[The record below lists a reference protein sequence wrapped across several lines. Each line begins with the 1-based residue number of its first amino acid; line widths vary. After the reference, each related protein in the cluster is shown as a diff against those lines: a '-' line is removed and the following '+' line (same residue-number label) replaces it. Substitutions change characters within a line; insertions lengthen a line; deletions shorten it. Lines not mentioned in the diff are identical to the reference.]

1 VAGEASPRGGGAMKR
16 EDALA
21 LDARDPLARF
31 RERFVIADP
40 ELLYLDGNSLG
51 RLPADTRARLSAAM
65 DEWGSDLVTGWHDW
79 IDLPTRVGDALAA
92 GVLGARPGEVL
103 VADSTTVNLYKLAC
117 AALDAY
123 SLSAQRALVTDTD
136 NFPTDRYVLEGIAQQ
151 RGLQLRL
158 FDSADPLLGP
168 QVSDLEPLLADGAV
182 ALIVLSHV
190 NYRSGA
196 VADMQGLTDL
206 ARSYDAHIVWD
217 LSHSAGAVPV
227 NLRDCRVELAVGCT
241 YKYLNSGPGG
251 TGYLYVAEELQSG
264 LRTPVWGWFGQAEQ
278 FAMER
283 PYEPMEGIGRFLAGT
298 PPILGLAAVESGVAL
313 TAEAGIDAI
322 REKSIAQTEL
332 MIALHDEWLA
342 PLGFE
347 LGSPRDAARRGSHVA
362 LRHDDAWR
370 ICRALIERAK
380 VVPDFRGPDSIRLG
394 IAPLYTS
401 FADVWDA
408 IDRLRGL
415 VERGEHRELDATRAR
430 VT

>member
-1 VAGEASPRGGGAMKR
+1 MKR
-16 EDALA
+16 EDALE
-21 LDARDPLARF
+21 LDARDPLASF

-51 RLPADTRARLSAAM
+51 RLPAETRTRLSTAM
-65 DEWGSDLVTGWHDW
+65 DQWGTELVTGWHDW
-79 IDLPTRVGDALAA
+79 IDLPTWVGDALAE
-92 GVLGARPGEVL
+92 GVLGARTGEVL
-103 VADSTTVNLYKLAC
+103 VADSTTVNLYKLSC
-117 AALDAY
+117 AVLDAY
-123 SLSAQRALVTDTD
+123 SLSAQRVLVTDTD
-136 NFPTDRYVLEGIAQQ
+136 NFPTDRYVLEGIAKQ

-158 FDSADPLLGP
+158 FESSDPLLGP
-168 QVSDLEPLLADGAV
+168 QPADLEPLLADGAV

-196 VADMQGLTDL
+196 IADMKALTDL

-227 NLRDCRVELAVGCT
+227 RLRECGADLAVGCT

-251 TGYLYVAEELQSG
+251 IAYLYVSEELQEG
-264 LRTPVWGWFGQAEQ
+264 LRTPIWGWFGQARQ
-278 FAMER
+278 FEMER

-298 PPILGLAAVESGVAL
+298 PPILGLASVEAGVAV
-313 TAEAGIDAI
+313 TAEAGIEAI
-322 REKSIAQTEL
+322 REKSVAQTSL
-332 MIALHDEWLA
+332 VIDLHDEWLA

-401 FADVWDA
+401 FVDVWDA

-415 VERGEHRELDATRAR
+415 VERGEHTELDATRAR

>member
-1 VAGEASPRGGGAMKR
+1 MKR

-21 LDARDPLARF
+21 LDARDPLAGF
-31 RERFVIADP
+31 RDRFVIADP

-51 RLPADTRARLSAAM
+51 RLPAETRTRLTAAM
-65 DEWGSDLVTGWHDW
+65 DQWGSELVTGWHDW
-79 IDLPTRVGDALAA
+79 IDLPTRVGDALAE

-117 AALDAY
+117 AVLDAY
-123 SLSAQRALVTDTD
+123 SLSAQRVLVTDTD
-136 NFPTDRYVLEGIAQQ
+136 NFPTDRYVLEGIAKQ
-151 RGLQLRL
+151 RALQLRL

-168 QVSDLEPLLADGAV
+168 QPSDLEPLLADGAV

-196 VADMQGLTDL
+196 IADMKALTEL

-227 NLRDCRVELAVGCT
+227 RLRECGAELAVGCT

-251 TGYLYVAEELQSG
+251 IAYLYVAEEQQAG
-264 LRTPVWGWFGQAEQ
+264 LRTPIWGWFGQARQ
-278 FAMER
+278 FEMER

-298 PPILGLAAVESGVAL
+298 PPILGLASVEAGVAV

-322 REKSIAQTEL
+322 REKSVAQTSL
-332 MIALHDEWLA
+332 VIDLHDEWLA

-380 VVPDFRGPDSIRLG
+380 VVPDFRGPDSVRLG

-415 VERGEHRELDATRAR
+415 VERGDHTELDATRAR

>member
-1 VAGEASPRGGGAMKR
+1 
-16 EDALA
+16 
-21 LDARDPLARF
+21 
-31 RERFVIADP
+31 
-40 ELLYLDGNSLG
+40 
-51 RLPADTRARLSAAM
+51 
-65 DEWGSDLVTGWHDW
+65 
-79 IDLPTRVGDALAA
+79 VGDALAA

-123 SLSAQRALVTDTD
+123 SLSAQRALVTDSD
-136 NFPTDRYVLEGIAQQ
+136 NFPTDRYVLEGIAEQ

-168 QVSDLEPLLADGAV
+168 QTSDLEGILEDGAV

-196 VADMQGLTDL
+196 VADMKALTDL
-206 ARSYDAHIVWD
+206 ARRYDAHIVWD

-227 NLRDCRVELAVGCT
+227 NLRENGVELAVGCT

-251 TGYLYVAEELQSG
+251 TAYLYVAEELQSG
-264 LRTPVWGWFGQAEQ
+264 LRTPIWGWFGQAEQ
-278 FAMER
+278 FEMER

-298 PPILGLAAVESGVAL
+298 PPILNLAAVESGVAI

-322 REKSIAQTEL
+322 REKSVAQTSL
-332 MIALHDEWLA
+332 MIELHDEWLA

-380 VVPDFRGPDSIRLG
+380 VVPDFRGPDSVRLG

-401 FADVWDA
+401 YVDVWDA

-415 VERGEHRELDATRAR
+415 VERGEHTELDATRAR